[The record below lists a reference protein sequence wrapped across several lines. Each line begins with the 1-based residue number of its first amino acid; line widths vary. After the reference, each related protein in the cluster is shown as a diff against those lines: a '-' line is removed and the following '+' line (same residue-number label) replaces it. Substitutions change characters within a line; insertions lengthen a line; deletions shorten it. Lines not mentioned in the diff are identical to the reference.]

1 MSSFFGLGKTR
12 TFKPRKDVPEGTKQY
27 QLRKYAEATLGSGN
41 LRLAVQLPEGED
53 LNEWL
58 AVHAVD
64 FFNHLNM
71 LYGTVTEFCTS
82 QECPIMSA
90 GPRYEYLWED
100 GIKYKKPTKLPAPE
114 YVDALMNWAQN
125 ILDDENVFP
134 NKIGIPF
141 PRNFRDTVRTIVRRL
156 FRVYAHIYS
165 NHFDQICALGIEG
178 RFQRLSSVYRHFFL
192 FINEVLFSHSS
203 RVPPA
208 HIRHSVAQFDLI
220 EKKELAP
227 LDELNDAVLAEDKT
241 R

>member
-41 LRLAVQLPEGED
+41 LKLAVQLPDGED
-53 LNEWL
+53 TNEWL

-71 LYGTVTEFCTS
+71 LYGTVTEFCTREEVCLLAIGLIS
-82 QECPIMSA
+82 TITMQQCPIMSA

-100 GIKYKKPTKLPAPE
+100 GVKYKRPTKLPAPD

-125 ILDDENVFP
+125 ILDDETVFP
-134 NKIGIPF
+134 NKIGVPF
-141 PRNFRDTVRTIVRRL
+141 PKNFRDTVRTIVRRL

-165 NHFDQICALGIEG
+165 NHFDQICALGIEAH
-178 RFQRLSSVYRHFFL
+178 LNTSYKHFYL
-192 FINEVLFSHSS
+192 FVTE
-203 RVPPA
+203 
-208 HIRHSVAQFDLI
+208 FDLVD
-220 EKKELAP
+220 KKELAP
-227 LDELNDAVLAEDKT
+227 LDELNDAM
-241 R
+241 

>member
-53 LNEWL
+53 TNEWL
-58 AVHAVD
+58 AVHTVD

-71 LYGTVTEFCTS
+71 LYGTVTEFCTP

-100 GIKYKKPTKLPAPE
+100 GVKYKRPTKLPAPE
-114 YVDALMNWAQN
+114 YVDALMNWAQT

-134 NKIGIPF
+134 NKIGVPF

-165 NHFDQICALGIEG
+165 NHFDHICALGIEG
-178 RFQRLSSVYRHFFL
+178 WLFFVALERLLIIISAAHLNTSYRHFFL
-192 FINEVLFSHSS
+192 FVNE
-203 RVPPA
+203 
-208 HIRHSVAQFDLI
+208 FDLVD
-220 EKKELAP
+220 KKELAP
-227 LDELNDAVLAEDKT
+227 LDELNDAILAEDKT